1 MAKFPLN
8 YWFKK
13 GLLVII
19 ALALLVFVGN
29 AVAADSTNPSPDFD
43 GDGTVGVSDFLEFVN
58 HFGTSRGDAGYDAK
72 YDLDGNGEI
81 GTPDFLIFVDSFGSE
96 VPLSG
101 GGGGGSSSPDLI
113 IESPSVSNNTLM
125 TGQSFTLSATIRNS
139 GNGQSAATILRYYR
153 SSDATISTSDTEV
166 GTNSVNRLVGSGTS
180 AESISLNAPSYAG
193 TYYYG
198 ACVESVSGESNTD
211 NNCSDGVHITVSSG
225 GSGSGGGGEG
235 GEDGEGSGSGGGGE
249 DGEGSG
255 SGGGGEGGEDGEGSG
270 SGGGG
275 EDGEGSGSGG
285 GGEDGEGSGSGG
297 ACTAGLVVNPGE
309 SCTWRGNTFSV
320 FSSGR
325 GSIAGIGSDIGLH
338 IVTVQ
343 GESEWDF
350 YALKN
355 SGSNS
360 WTVHTAE

>member
-1 MAKFPLN
+1 MFL
-8 YWFKK
+8 KK

-19 ALALLVFVGN
+19 ALALLVFVDMQ
-29 AVAADSTNPSPDFD
+29 VAADSTNPSPDFD
-43 GDGTVGVSDFLEFVN
+43 GNGIVDSSDFLLFVEA
-58 HFGTSRGDAGYDAK
+58 FGSRVGQAK
-72 YDLDGNGEI
+72 YDEKYDLNGDGEI
-81 GTPDFLIFVDSFGSE
+81 GIPDFLIFVDSFGARL
-96 VPLSG
+96 PLSG
-101 GGGGGSSSPDLI
+101 GGGGGESSPDLI
-113 IESPSVSNNTLM
+113 IESPLVSDSTLM

-139 GNGQSAATILRYYR
+139 GNGQSAATTLRYYR

-166 GTNSVNRLVGSGTS
+166 GTNSVNRLSASGTS

-235 GEDGEGSGSGGGGE
+235 SEGSGGGGE
-249 DGEGSG
+249 GSEGGEGSGGGGEGSEGSG
-255 SGGGGEGGEDGEGSG
+255 SGGGGEGSEGGEG

-275 EDGEGSGSGG
+275 EGSE
-285 GGEDGEGSGSGG
+285 GGEGSGG